1 MPLADACVFPPPPE
15 KVDPVS
21 GDRWRKVYRLYE
33 HPAFTLVVLLG
44 CLLLAFGLWWL
55 LAHGQPAPVF
65 STDGLRHWQLAQSV
79 AVGQGFSL
87 PVGSPPQWW
96 PQAHVYPVWPLLLAG
111 LMLLAGS
118 TDALAVWPLVQVLQ
132 CLLLLSLIVTSH
144 QLTNL
149 FFKPPY
155 PSLVAL
161 LVTLTPLA
169 WWAMAEGTR
178 GLLLL
183 VLTLVSLLALEQAY
197 GKAADGKPPKRAAL
211 INSGVWVLLTV
222 GTHPAGWALV
232 VLYLA
237 LALRWRGLRMGM
249 TIMWLALAVLS
260 PWLVRGVYLT
270 GLYAPLHPGYAQS
283 PEATPHQGLTPDEA
297 QDWQAHRP
305 TTWKGLRYRL
315 QTLGR
320 GAAETL
326 FALPLANPDTNEITT
341 TATNGKL
348 PWLERVV
355 AGWQRWVHQAKPL
368 HWLAF
373 SFTVWGTVLLTFRR
387 AGVLGW
393 YLLIVS
399 LGGLLGGVLSFTQ
412 WVTACGPLLLLATL
426 VALKTLGEMLRGYR
440 VPIVTT
446 VIPALLTLVV
456 VADVLQY
463 AALLERGSAR
473 REAVDT
479 PRLLPAMALTAYVP
493 TLGSA
498 TLATPPP
505 APETDPTGDSPSDTP
520 AAAEAKG
527 SHPVPSLAVA
537 PSPFAGQHIPKSHA
551 VLTVGVDA
559 IEQLGSL
566 AMQAHELPKHALAEQ
581 LAQWVRPAQW
591 VIENPDSRASRKG
604 WQPLLA
610 MYPHLAHLRATDPAT
625 GLRLWRVEAQERK
638 AWQLPPSQPK
648 PVLAPVPTVPETSPP
663 PPEPTKAPTPAL
675 QATSPEF

>member
-1 MPLADACVFPPPPE
+1 VFPPPPE
-15 KVDPVS
+15 KVDPIS

-33 HPAFTLVVLLG
+33 HPAFTTVALLG

-55 LAHGQPAPVF
+55 LAHGQQAPIF
-65 STDGLRHWQLAQSV
+65 SADGLRHWQLAQSV

-87 PVGSPPQWW
+87 PAGNPPQWW

-118 TDALAVWPLVQVLQ
+118 TDALTVWPLVQVVQ
-132 CLLLLSLIVTSH
+132 CLLLLGLVVTAH

-183 VLTLVSLLALEQAY
+183 ALTLVSLVALEQAY
-197 GKAADGKPPKRAAL
+197 GKAAEGKPPKQSAL
-211 INSGVWVLLTV
+211 INSGLWVLLTV
-222 GTHPAGWALV
+222 GTHPAGWTLV

-237 LALRWRGLRMGM
+237 LALRWRGLRTGM
-249 TIMWLALAVLS
+249 TIAWLALAVLS
-260 PWLVRGVYLT
+260 PWLIRGVYLT
-270 GLYAPLHPGYAQS
+270 GLYAPLHPGYTQA
-283 PEATPHQGLTPDEA
+283 PEAPVGQGLTPDEA
-297 QDWQAHRP
+297 THWREYPP
-305 TTWKGLRYRL
+305 TTWKGLRYRV

-326 FALPLANPDTNEITT
+326 LALPLANPDVNKSTLHPS
-341 TATNGKL
+341 APL
-348 PWLERVV
+348 PWLDRVV
-355 AGWQRWVHQAKPL
+355 EGWQRLIHQAKPL

-373 SFTVWGTVLLTFRR
+373 CFTVWGTVLLAFRR
-387 AGVLGW
+387 AGVVGW
-393 YLLIVS
+393 YLLLVS
-399 LGGLLGGVLSFTQ
+399 VGGLLAGGLSFTQ

-426 VALKTLGEMLRGYR
+426 VALKTLGEMLRSYR
-440 VPIVTT
+440 VPVVTT
-446 VIPALLTLVV
+446 VIPALLTMVV
-456 VADVLQY
+456 VANVLQY
-463 AALLERGSAR
+463 AALLERGSTG
-473 REAVDT
+473 EETDT
-479 PRLLPAMALTAYVP
+479 TRALPAMALTAYVP

-498 TLATPPP
+498 TLAVPPP
-505 APETDPTGDSPSDTP
+505 APEADPTGDSPPTASPVP
-520 AAAEAKG
+520 AAKA
-527 SHPVPSLAVA
+527 SHAVPSLAAVL
-537 PSPFAGQHIPKSHA
+537 SPFASQNIPKNHA

-559 IEQLGSL
+559 IEQLGPL
-566 AMQAHELPKHALAEQ
+566 AMQAHELPKYALTEQ

-610 MYPHLAHLRATDPAT
+610 SYPHLAHLRATDPAT

-648 PVLAPVPTVPETSPP
+648 PIM
-663 PPEPTKAPTPAL
+663 APTPVPLPALQAPPQSNNQTSAPTPML

>member
-1 MPLADACVFPPPPE
+1 
-15 KVDPVS
+15 
-21 GDRWRKVYRLYE
+21 
-33 HPAFTLVVLLG
+33 
-44 CLLLAFGLWWL
+44 
-55 LAHGQPAPVF
+55 
-65 STDGLRHWQLAQSV
+65 
-79 AVGQGFSL
+79 
-87 PVGSPPQWW
+87 
-96 PQAHVYPVWPLLLAG
+96 
-111 LMLLAGS
+111 MLLAGS
-118 TDALAVWPLVQVLQ
+118 TDAFAVWPLVQTVQ
-132 CLLLLSLIVTSH
+132 WLLLLSLVVTAH

-183 VLTLVSLLALEQAY
+183 ALTMVSLVALEQAY

-237 LALRWRGLRMGM
+237 LALRWRGLHTGM
-249 TIMWLALAVLS
+249 TIVWLALAVLS
-260 PWLVRGVYLT
+260 PWLIRGVYLT
-270 GLYAPLHPGYAQS
+270 GLYAPLHPGYAQA

-297 QDWQAHRP
+297 QDWQRYPP
-305 TTWKGLRYRL
+305 TSWKGLRYRL

-326 FALPLANPDTNEITT
+326 FALPLANPDSSE
-341 TATNGKL
+341 ATLQPPPQL

-355 AGWQRWVHQAKPL
+355 AGWQGLVHQAKPL
-368 HWLAF
+368 HWLALVL
-373 SFTVWGTVLLTFRR
+373 TVWGTVLLAFRR
-387 AGVLGW
+387 AGIVGW

-399 LGGLLGGVLSFTQ
+399 AGGLLGGGLSFTQ

-440 VPIVTT
+440 VPVVTT
-446 VIPALLTLVV
+446 VIPALLTIVV
-456 VADVLQY
+456 VANVLQY
-463 AALLERGSAR
+463 AALLERGSTQAGG
-473 REAVDT
+473 ALSPNA

-498 TLATPPP
+498 TLAAPPP
-505 APETDPTGDSPSDTP
+505 APEADPTGDTPPSTT
-520 AAAEAKG
+520 AAPEAKAA
-527 SHPVPSLAVA
+527 HPVPSLAVA
-537 PSPFAGQHIPKSHA
+537 PSPFASQAIPKSHA

-559 IEQLGSL
+559 IEQLGPL
-566 AMQAHELPKHALAEQ
+566 AMQAHELPKHALTEQ

-604 WQPLLA
+604 WQPLIA
-610 MYPHLAHLRATDPAT
+610 MYPHLAHLRATDPTT

-648 PVLAPVPTVPETSPP
+648 PTSASSAPVPTPQPSPNSTQETS
-663 PPEPTKAPTPAL
+663 APTPML